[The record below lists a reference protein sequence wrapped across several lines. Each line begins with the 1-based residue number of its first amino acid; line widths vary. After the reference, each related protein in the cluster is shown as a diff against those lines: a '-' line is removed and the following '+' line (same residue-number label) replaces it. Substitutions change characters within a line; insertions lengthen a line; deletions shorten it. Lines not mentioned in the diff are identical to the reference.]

1 VLGAVPRYDESHD
14 SRLLVSARTW
24 TERGRTGTAA
34 AALHLHP
41 DTLAYRLRRFG
52 ALAERDLTSTGALA
66 EVWLAI
72 QAAGAL
78 GLTD

>member
-1 VLGAVPRYDESHD
+1 MERD
-14 SRLLVSARTW
+14 RRT
-24 TERGRTGTAA
+24 ETAA
-34 AALHLHP
+34 TALHIHP
-41 DTLAYRLRRFG
+41 NTLAYRLRRFG
-52 ALAERDLTSTGALA
+52 ALSGRDLSSTGALT

>member
-1 VLGAVPRYDESHD
+1 MTLKMPRGS
-14 SRLLVSARTW
+14 SSSSSTPPMISAMT
-24 TERGRTGTAA
+24 
-34 AALHLHP
+34 
-41 DTLAYRLRRFG
+41 YRLRRFG
-52 ALAERDLTSTGALA
+52 ALADRDLASTGALA